1 MKVSSLI
8 LLYSLIVPALCSN
21 WDTYPSVPKTAS
33 VNGFDRINSL
43 LPECGKECPHLDTGN
58 TPCPYWDTGCLC
70 VMPQWSGPVAQC
82 FASSC
87 SGEELVSCT
96 SLALS
101 LCSSVGANMWLM
113 PASVSTILINA
124 VNAEATGDASAT
136 DTSSAKASNT
146 VDSSGAS
153 STGASS
159 SSTGSSSARS
169 STGTSSGVTSSRST
183 GSSSSASASSTVS
196 QESST
201 SNKGQMTTYS
211 LFALLLVP
219 LLSFF

>member
-43 LPECGKECPHLDTGN
+43 LPECGKECPHLGTGN

-70 VMPQWSGPVAQC
+70 VMPQWSGPVAEC

-96 SLALS
+96 SLATS

-113 PASVSTILINA
+113 PASISTMLSNA
-124 VNAEATGDASAT
+124 VNAQATVEASSTNSGSAR
-136 DTSSAKASNT
+136 ASNT
-146 VDSSGAS
+146 ADSSQISSTASSEKADSSGPTTSRAS
-153 STGASS
+153 SASDSS
-159 SSTGSSSARS
+159 SSGSSSK
-169 STGTSSGVTSSRST
+169 
-183 GSSSSASASSTVS
+183 SSSASSTEGSSSTA
-196 QESST
+196 
-201 SNKGQMTTYS
+201 NLGQMTTYS